1 MRLVEPGQGRLV
13 TIDRR
18 LSRDEDFVVRLCLV
32 AHHADLV
39 ALTVIDM
46 DVNGAL
52 EGQRLKIRPPVVDV
66 DHGSEVRPVEQS
78 HQVLIPGNQDDPQW
92 RFAVYCVECVHLT
105 DDHDRRDIVFAFEDG
120 KPLSEL
126 IELGRTVGEV
136 QGDIGARY
144 VREVETSRVDLS
156 ENPHP
161 AGKTPRRAL
170 ALAAQPR
177 VAGRGGIHSWPI
189 VNAVRSI
196 WEHRQVLRML
206 VLRDLQKKYTR
217 FRLGYLWTLL
227 EPLGMSLVL
236 WLVFSVLL
244 GARALGLQPYLLF
257 LSVAILPW
265 WWFSTGIGASTR
277 IWRRTGTQLRIS
289 TLPTQLWVVRAM
301 LVSLIEFIFSLP
313 VILLGIALTGFL
325 PGPWIVMF
333 PVAIVVQFLLMY
345 GLSLLIAAAAVV
357 FPDVARLVRIVL
369 RAMFYLSPVL
379 YSVSNIPE
387 GAQFI
392 ASFNP
397 LVGVL
402 GLYRVGWW
410 PEEASTATGY
420 GISLTLCLVIFVAG
434 VLVFRKLEPR
444 ILKEV

>member
-1 MRLVEPGQGRLV
+1 M
-13 TIDRR
+13 
-18 LSRDEDFVVRLCLV
+18 
-32 AHHADLV
+32 
-39 ALTVIDM
+39 
-46 DVNGAL
+46 
-52 EGQRLKIRPPVVDV
+52 
-66 DHGSEVRPVEQS
+66 
-78 HQVLIPGNQDDPQW
+78 
-92 RFAVYCVECVHLT
+92 
-105 DDHDRRDIVFAFEDG
+105 
-120 KPLSEL
+120 
-126 IELGRTVGEV
+126 
-136 QGDIGARY
+136 
-144 VREVETSRVDLS
+144 
-156 ENPHP
+156 
-161 AGKTPRRAL
+161 
-170 ALAAQPR
+170 
-177 VAGRGGIHSWPI
+177 
-189 VNAVRSI
+189 
-196 WEHRQVLRML
+196 
-206 VLRDLQKKYTR
+206 
-217 FRLGYLWTLL
+217 
-227 EPLGMSLVL
+227 
-236 WLVFSVLL
+236 
-244 GARALGLQPYLLF
+244 
-257 LSVAILPW
+257 
-265 WWFSTGIGASTR
+265 
-277 IWRRTGTQLRIS
+277 
-289 TLPTQLWVVRAM
+289 PTHLWVVRAM

-387 GAQFI
+387 SAQFI

-420 GISLTLCLVIFVAG
+420 GISLSLCLVIFVAG